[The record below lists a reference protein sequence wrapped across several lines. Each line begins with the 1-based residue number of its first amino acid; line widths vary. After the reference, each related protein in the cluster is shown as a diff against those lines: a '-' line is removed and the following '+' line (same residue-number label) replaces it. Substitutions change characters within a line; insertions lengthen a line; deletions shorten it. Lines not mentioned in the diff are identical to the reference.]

1 MTERGIH
8 EAFIAWLRKLEIPYV
23 YHRADKKSG
32 IQSGWPDFTVLW
44 CSHCVCIEVKT
55 EKGRLSKDQK
65 RVIAFIRKSGN
76 RVEICRSCEQCVEAV
91 KNILCE
97 NLQGFEFDN
106 PLAEVPRFREE
117 FRELK
122 RAVAAV
128 PTTLPQQPLADRNGE
143 GQKSA
148 TFYIGDWNRVPYV
161 FAPDLDGSYKLIRK
175 ASTIDIANL
184 PKLTDDPEYYP

>member
-76 RVEICRSCEQCVEAV
+76 RVEVCRSCEQCVEAV

-97 NLQGFEFDN
+97 NLQGFGFDN

-128 PTTLPQQPLADRNGE
+128 PDNGTEWHTFTKRCLPKPE
-143 GQKSA
+143 
-148 TFYIGDWNRVPYV
+148 FYIGDWKGKTYV
-161 FAPDLDGSYKLIRK
+161 FAPDQRGGYGKIRE
-175 ASTIDIANL
+175 ASVIDIANL
-184 PKLTDDPEYYP
+184 PKLP